1 MVRAVTVKVG
11 SSCPFIGIRVGSVNT
26 DPWCFKD
33 TPSAFEALSDNANG
47 GDAELMAKLS
57 ADREHGRA
65 KGGVSALYVC
75 HNPLPVL
82 LKRPHVS
89 DVLGANVVERKRR
102 CRSHWMQ
109 ISIGGS
115 NAQGK

>member
-1 MVRAVTVKVG
+1 MIRAVTVKVG
-11 SSCPFIGIRVGSVNT
+11 SSQPFVGQRVGNVNT
-26 DPWCFKD
+26 SPWCPYD
-33 TPSAFEALSDNANG
+33 TPSAYQALSDDANG

-57 ADREHGRA
+57 ADCEHGRA

-102 CRSHWMQ
+102 CRSQFSQ
-109 ISIGGS
+109 ISIGCS
-115 NAQGK
+115 SSQGK